1 MCSYTQTRLGF
12 SADRG
17 QREGGWSLHGSLPH
31 PDPCRGEKGVLQMVS
46 RSSATSDSPTCS
58 TPSSQGQLRSSQ
70 SITAVLEFMEAG
82 ERVRRDEKQG
92 Q

>member
-17 QREGGWSLHGSLPH
+17 QREGGWSLRGSLPH
-31 PDPCRGEKGVLQMVS
+31 LDPCRGEKGVHQMVS
-46 RSSATSDSPTCS
+46 GSSATSDSLTCS
-58 TPSSQGQLRSSQ
+58 TPSAQGQLHSSQ
-70 SITAVLEFMEAG
+70 SIMAVLEFVEAG
-82 ERVRRDEKQG
+82 EGVRRDEKQG